1 MPARGGESCQT
12 SLGCQV
18 DPWLN
23 HNRDEATVFS
33 GHDSDPPLL
42 SGSKRIQMSTK
53 NNACC
58 LPWVK
63 SAAMALQM
71 GTAITLVRDWESFC
85 GARAARRV
93 NSQRVG
99 IRRKTF

>member
-1 MPARGGESCQT
+1 
-12 SLGCQV
+12 
-18 DPWLN
+18 
-23 HNRDEATVFS
+23 
-33 GHDSDPPLL
+33 
-42 SGSKRIQMSTK
+42 MSTK